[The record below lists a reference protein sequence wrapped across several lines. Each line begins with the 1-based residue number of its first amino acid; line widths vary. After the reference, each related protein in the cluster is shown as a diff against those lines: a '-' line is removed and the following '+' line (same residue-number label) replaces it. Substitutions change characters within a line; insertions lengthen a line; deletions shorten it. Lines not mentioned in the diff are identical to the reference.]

1 MRQAPEVRILVDEIK
16 GDELAIIQTIEK
28 YRVGERDQNYI
39 IDKIE
44 KIERNTIKLVK
55 LNEEYEDWY
64 RRKSYDQNF
73 G

>member
-39 IDKIE
+39 IDKIK